1 MLRLFSFILL
11 LLLFSNV
18 LGQSYTFRGKIS
30 DQESL
35 NALEGANIYFYY
47 SKQGVIS
54 DKNGVFSLLLNLPKD
69 SVIISYLGYK
79 TQYLSVQNNIPLR
92 IQLLEEENL
101 LEEAVIEV
109 DRNPI
114 KNTQS
119 GEIKLSA
126 RQIEKLP
133 LIMGERDI
141 IKTLQFV
148 PGVQA
153 GKEGQTGLFI
163 RGGNSSMNLFL
174 IDDIYIHNISHLG
187 GFFSAINS
195 DIISNLTFV
204 RSGIPAYY
212 GGRLS
217 SVTAIETSSS
227 CEQIELK
234 GGIGTVSSQL
244 DIKIPIRKINT
255 SIQLSARRTYFDLIQ
270 PFFRSEN
277 ENSILNKNISTSFYD
292 GFIKT
297 ETKFNNNNRISLE
310 YFRTKDDFHDISTEN
325 KRVMDWGND
334 LFGIEWKHIFTSRL
348 YSKFKLSNSN
358 YRYNFEGLDFPYK
371 YSILSKINISSFKN
385 TNTLRWN
392 IHKLVFGIEY
402 NYTIDLPKDVSAT
415 LNSEP
420 LLFNNVGNFYSHNPS
435 LFVSDRISF
444 SEKFTAIIGLRLS
457 SFLHVGSYKNY
468 NSSKQYA
475 KNELVKAFVGF
486 EPRLSL
492 NYELNKS
499 SSIKLSYHR
508 IFQYFHQATLSTFSL
523 PVDFYY
529 PSTVEANPQE
539 SNQITIG
546 LNKLFKGIDFALE
559 AYYNNI
565 RNLSEFKNGSVNNLF
580 NDNMYGDIVFGKAQ
594 SVGLEFSV
602 HRKWEGWTGLLSY
615 ALSKSISQFP
625 QINGG
630 EWFSSTFDRPH
641 NLNSL
646 VSYTLNKK
654 WSFSITFIFTSGQN
668 FTAPSDIRIINESP
682 VISYAK
688 KNSMRYPNYHRADVS
703 VSYQLRAKKLRSSV
717 LNLTIYNVYNNKN
730 PFLINYKIS
739 GGYQEKSIQ
748 ITPSITTLFPFL
760 PTISWRF
767 NF

>member
-1 MLRLFSFILL
+1 MFG
-11 LLLFSNV
+11 NV
-18 LGQSYTFRGKIS
+18 LGQSFTFHGKIL
-30 DQESL
+30 DQEKST
-35 NALEGANIYFYY
+35 ALEGANIYFYH
-47 SKQGVIS
+47 SKKGVIS
-54 DKNGVFSLLLNLPKD
+54 NKDGGFSILLDLPQD
-69 SVIISYLGYK
+69 SVIISYLGFK
-79 TQYLSVQNNIPLR
+79 TQSLTLRNNTYLK

-101 LEEAVIEV
+101 LEEAVVEI

-114 KNTQS
+114 KKTQS

-212 GGRLS
+212 GNRLS
-217 SVTAIETSSS
+217 SVTAIETNPVSESL
-227 CEQIELK
+227 EVK
-234 GGIGTVSSQL
+234 GGVGTVSSQI
-244 DIKIPIRKINT
+244 DIKIPLHKINT
-255 SIQLSARRTYFDLIQ
+255 NIQLSARRTYFDLIQ

-277 ENSILNKNISTSFYD
+277 ESSILNKDISTSFYD
-292 GFIKT
+292 GFVKT
-297 ETKFNNNNRISLE
+297 ETKLNSNNRVSLE
-310 YFRTKDDFHDISTEN
+310 YFRTKDNFHDIGTEN
-325 KRVMDWGND
+325 KRVMSWGND
-334 LFGIEWKHIFTSRL
+334 LIGLEWRHIFSSQF

-358 YRYNFEGLDFPYK
+358 YRYDFEGLDFPYE
-371 YSILSKINISSFKN
+371 YSVLSKINVSSFKN
-385 TNTLRWN
+385 TNTLNRN
-392 IHKLVFGIEY
+392 NHRFVFGLEY
-402 NYTIDLPKDVSAT
+402 NYTIDLPKEVSAK

-420 LLFNNVGNFYSHNPS
+420 LEFNNIGNFYSHNPS
-435 LFVSDRISF
+435 LFISDKISF

-457 SFLHVGSYKNY
+457 SFFHVGSYINY
-468 NSSKQYA
+468 NSSEQYA
-475 KNELVKAFVGF
+475 NNELVKAFYGL
-486 EPRLSL
+486 EPRLNL
-492 NYELNKS
+492 NYEINKAS
-499 SSIKLSYHR
+499 SVKLSYHR

-529 PSTVEANPQE
+529 PSTIEADPQE
-539 SNQITIG
+539 SNQITMG
-546 LNKLFKGIDFALE
+546 LNKIFKGFDIALE
-559 AYYNNI
+559 AYYNHI
-565 RNLSEFKNGSVNNLF
+565 SNLSEFKNGSVNNLF

-594 SVGLEFSV
+594 SVGLELSV
-602 HRKWEGWTGLLSY
+602 HRKWKKWTGLFSY
-615 ALSKSISQFP
+615 ALSKSVSQFP
-625 QINGG
+625 ELNGG

-646 VSYTLNKK
+646 ISYTLNKK
-654 WSFSITFIFTSGQN
+654 WSFSVTFILTSGQN
-668 FTAPSDIRIINESP
+668 FTPPSDIRIINETP
-682 VISYAK
+682 VISYAE
-688 KNSMRYPNYHRADVS
+688 KNSMRYPNYHRADLS
-703 VSYQLRAKKLRSSV
+703 VSYKLRAKKLSTSI

-730 PFLINYKIS
+730 PFLINYNVS
-739 GGYQEKSIQ
+739 GGYEEKSIH